1 MRPKIDLEKMLAKKA
16 EIEDVVELSMYLK
29 TNVLT
34 KMEEIRDVVDKI
46 EPIVSKEYWPF
57 ISYGDILYS
66 VK

>member
-1 MRPKIDLEKMLAKKA
+1 
-16 EIEDVVELSMYLK
+16 MYLK
-29 TNVLT
+29 TNVLA
-34 KMEEIRDVVDKI
+34 KMEEIRDAVDKI